1 MEGKS
6 LRSVY
11 TGSLI
16 MFLLVVGQIQVEAKA
31 KACCRKLWSATCA
44 KNCIG
49 YGFDLNYC
57 AAQCGCKLT
66 DEDQC
71 HSRWAAL
78 PSESAAEATVVDYCK
93 MGCTSSVCN
102 QMITDATSEVKKDNV
117 MKYCGIACHQFCTKG
132 AGTATATLAA

>member
-1 MEGKS
+1 MQVFILDRSVQQLDHLSTSTCFPLRLPICALQKPQTKNMEGKS

-78 PSESAAEATVVDYCK
+78 PSESGK
-93 MGCTSSVCN
+93 PNRHFSSPALC
-102 QMITDATSEVKKDNV
+102 MLSAD
-117 MKYCGIACHQFCTKG
+117 
-132 AGTATATLAA
+132 